1 MATDAGTV
9 VREAYQ
15 LAEGNVLDVP
25 GFISLFSADGVF
37 NMAGG
42 ASYRGEH
49 MGDPL
54 VRLATMAPDIHREL
68 LRFHVIGNV
77 VAVELAIQG
86 TFTGPF
92 YWPGGVIQPNGGKL
106 DVPCAD
112 FWYVENGKIKEFN
125 CHASL
130 DVMFRQVGGKTVF
143 PSDGAASAV
152 TTS

>member
-1 MATDAGTV
+1 MATDAGTL
-9 VREAYQ
+9 VREAYRV
-15 LAEGNVLDVP
+15 AEGDVLDVQ
-25 GFISLFSADGVF
+25 GFVDLFTPDGVF

-42 ASYRGEH
+42 GSYRGKD
-49 MGDPL
+49 MGELL

-68 LRFHVIGNV
+68 LEFHVIGDV

-92 YWPGGVIQPNGGKL
+92 YWPGGVIQPNGGKI

-112 FWYVENGKIKEFN
+112 FWYTENGKIKVFN

-130 DVMFRQVGGKTVF
+130 DVMFRQVGGQTVF
-143 PSDGAASAV
+143 PSDGAQPAAAAH
-152 TTS
+152 